1 MTISKRTKKRCEW
14 PNDNH
19 FMIEYHDK
27 EWGIPVHE
35 DRKLFE
41 FLILEGA
48 QAGLTWQT
56 VLNKRENYRKAIH
69 GFDPAKIARYGK
81 KDVERLLGDAGIIRN
96 RLKIEA
102 TIINAKKFL
111 EIQKEFGSFDKYIWR
126 FVGGKP
132 IKHTVKSLSE
142 LPSTTKESDAM
153 SKDLVKRGFK
163 FVGSTICYAF
173 MQAVGMVNDHTIN
186 CFRYD
191 EVSKIKSTPRQRK
204 T

>member
-1 MTISKRTKKRCEW
+1 MTTSKRTQKRCAW
-14 PNDNH
+14 PNDNPL
-19 FMIEYHDK
+19 MIEYHDK
-27 EWGIPVHE
+27 EWGIPVHD

-41 FLILEGA
+41 FLMLEGA

-56 VLNKRENYRKAIH
+56 VLNKRENYRKAFH
-69 GFDPAKIARYGK
+69 GFDHTKIANYGK
-81 KDVERLLGDAGIIRN
+81 KDVERLLGDPGIIRN

-111 EIQKEFGSFDKYIWR
+111 EVKKEFGSFDKYIWQ

-132 IKHTVKSLSE
+132 IKHAFKSLSE
-142 LPSTTKESDAM
+142 IPSITKESDTT
-153 SKDLVKRGFK
+153 SKDLRERGFK
-163 FVGSTICYAF
+163 FIGSTICYAF
-173 MQAVGMVNDHTIN
+173 MQAVGMVNDHIVN

-191 EVSKIKSTPRQRK
+191 EISKIKRISSERK